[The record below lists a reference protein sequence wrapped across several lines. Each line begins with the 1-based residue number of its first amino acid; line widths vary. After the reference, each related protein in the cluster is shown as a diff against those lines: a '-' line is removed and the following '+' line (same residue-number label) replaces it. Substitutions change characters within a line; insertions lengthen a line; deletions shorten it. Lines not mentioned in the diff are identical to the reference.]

1 MSFSEFGLS
10 DSLLKSIAELA
21 YSIPT
26 PIQKQAIPL
35 VLGGSNV
42 IAAADTGTGK
52 TASFVLP
59 ILQRLDG
66 RETVRA
72 KRVRALI
79 LTPTRELAM
88 QVEDAVGRYGKF
100 TGVRSAV
107 MVGGVDPEPQKQAL
121 IDGVDIL
128 VATPGRLR
136 DMMTQRAVHF
146 DELEMFVLDEADKML
161 DMGFIGDINKVIDHL
176 PDERQNLLFSATLSP
191 QVRAL
196 AKTAMTDAVEI
207 SVVGSAEGKPDI
219 EEWMIV
225 VDKDAKSALL
235 SHLIKTQNWQQ
246 GLIFIETKHGAA
258 KLVSQLAKRDI
269 HADAIHSGRSQV
281 SRNQVLENFQSGDL
295 PFLVA
300 TGIAARGLDVE
311 GLDRVI
317 NYDLPFDTDEY
328 IHRIGR
334 TGRAGNS
341 GEAVSFLSRDD
352 FTNLCA
358 IETRIDHIIE
368 RRLID
373 GFVPKK
379 EVPVSVLNYVPKNKR
394 SSKKKQDKSKGY
406 HSESDGYTSA
416 PRKKRVG
423 PLDAGTNS
431 NRNTEPA
438 SSPNRVNPW
447 ANSLSKVKKS
457 D

>member
-1 MSFSEFGLS
+1 MSFSVFGLS
-10 DSLLKSIAELA
+10 DSLLKSIAELS
-21 YSIPT
+21 YSLPT
-26 PIQKQAIPL
+26 PIQTQAIPHIMD
-35 VLGGSNV
+35 GSNM

-59 ILQRLDG
+59 ILQRLEG
-66 RETVRA
+66 RPAVRA

-79 LTPTRELAM
+79 LAPTRELAM
-88 QVEDAVGRYGKF
+88 QVEEAVSRYGQF
-100 TGVRSAV
+100 TGVRSTV

-121 IDGVDIL
+121 IDGVDVL

-146 DELEMFVLDEADKML
+146 DELEVFVLDEADKML

-176 PDERQNLLFSATLSP
+176 PEERQNLLFSATLSP

-196 AKTAMTDAVEI
+196 AKTAMNDAVEI

-219 EEWMIV
+219 EEWLIA

-334 TGRAGNS
+334 TGRAGSS

-352 FTNLCA
+352 FKNLCA
-358 IETRIDHIIE
+358 IESRIDHIIE
-368 RRLID
+368 RRLIE

-379 EVPVSVLNYVPKNKR
+379 EVPVSVLNYVPKKK
-394 SSKKKQDKSKGY
+394 SSPKKNQNKSKGH
-406 HSESDGYTSA
+406 HSESDGYSPA
-416 PRKKRVG
+416 PSKKRAG
-423 PLDAGTNS
+423 PLDAAANTNRS
-431 NRNTEPA
+431 TEADSKP
-438 SSPNRVNPW
+438 SRVNPW
-447 ANSLSKVKKS
+447 ANSISKVKKS